1 MFTTV
6 QSSKQR
12 KLQQSFLKWS
22 RKIGAYRKHFCI
34 ESQYHQFLT
43 KLSFAKFEQ
52 VADNTLG
59 YVMGSY
65 RITVWFWLEGILK
78 TIQFQP
84 LPWAGTPLPSSGC
97 PGSHPWLWVPP
108 GMGHPQF
115 SGKQCQ
121 GLTTLWVKNFLLISN
136 LNLPSSSL
144 KLLPL
149 VIALQFLIKSP
160 SPAF

>member
-52 VADNTLG
+52 AADNTLG

-78 TIQFQP
+78 TFNSNPCHGQGHPFPAQAAQGLIHGFGY
-84 LPWAGTPLPSSGC
+84 LLGWGTPSSLGSSARASLPSG
-97 PGSHPWLWVPP
+97 
-108 GMGHPQF
+108 
-115 SGKQCQ
+115 
-121 GLTTLWVKNFLLISN
+121 
-136 LNLPSSSL
+136 
-144 KLLPL
+144 
-149 VIALQFLIKSP
+149 
-160 SPAF
+160 